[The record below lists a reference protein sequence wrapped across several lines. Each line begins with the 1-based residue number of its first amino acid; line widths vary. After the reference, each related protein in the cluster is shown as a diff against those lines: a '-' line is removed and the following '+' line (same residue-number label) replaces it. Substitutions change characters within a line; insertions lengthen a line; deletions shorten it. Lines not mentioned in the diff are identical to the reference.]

1 MVAGLAH
8 PRRPGGI
15 SPNEFTL
22 RRSFDM
28 LTSWSESLSTILAEL
43 PPPVVP
49 FAVAALL
56 GAGLLY
62 AGVQLG
68 VEIARI
74 AKT

>member
-1 MVAGLAH
+1 
-8 PRRPGGI
+8 
-15 SPNEFTL
+15 
-22 RRSFDM
+22 M